1 MNKNAPRL
9 LWMLAFSFLG
19 SAALFAF
26 IAVALPWSFHDDKA
40 GFERKATIAVLVALV
55 CIVGL
60 PSLALILSNR
70 GVLPGTRCRKE
81 RL

>member
-1 MNKNAPRL
+1 MNKNAPRI
-9 LWMLAFSFLG
+9 LWMLAFSILG
-19 SAALFAF
+19 SAALLAF
-26 IAVALPWSFHDDKA
+26 MAVSLPWSFHDDKA
-40 GFERKATIAVLVALV
+40 GFDRKATVAVLVALV